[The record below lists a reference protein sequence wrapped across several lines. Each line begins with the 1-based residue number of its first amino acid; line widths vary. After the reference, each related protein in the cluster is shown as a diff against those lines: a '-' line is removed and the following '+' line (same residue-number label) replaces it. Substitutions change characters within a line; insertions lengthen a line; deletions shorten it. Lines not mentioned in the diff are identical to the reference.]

1 MRMTTRAE
9 NVIGTRKESMATAS
23 EEQQHKLRKEKDMD
37 VYDFCAL
44 CTDDSTIIEIY
55 DLNETVEAVVFK
67 DEIREVFNSE
77 WDGYEVLSFDLY
89 EGRLT
94 LNIDTSDDEEEDEE

>member
-1 MRMTTRAE
+1 
-9 NVIGTRKESMATAS
+9 
-23 EEQQHKLRKEKDMD
+23 MD

-55 DLNETVEAVVFK
+55 DLNEKVAEVVFK
-67 DEIREVFNSE
+67 DEIREVFNSD

-94 LNIDTSDDEEEDEE
+94 LNIDTSDDEEDTDEEDEE